1 MEFEIL
7 VDQNDKRYK
16 KNYKLSIDYR
26 IKAHKVI
33 GKIFI
38 RLLNIQCVLLA
49 LLSLLLLI
57 LRPQDYIHP
66 LLYLMWA
73 FFWSLTPKVLRSI
86 TYVKNKKK
94 LTCIIKMKFLQH
106 ELISLFP
113 NGEMK
118 IIYNRIK
125 KLVVTDKFLLLY
137 PILSSD
143 RKKRRKQFEF
153 YIPTYVFNNQQL
165 ELLKEWINNDIA
177 K

>member
-1 MEFEIL
+1 
-7 VDQNDKRYK
+7 
-16 KNYKLSIDYR
+16 
-26 IKAHKVI
+26 
-33 GKIFI
+33 
-38 RLLNIQCVLLA
+38 
-49 LLSLLLLI
+49 
-57 LRPQDYIHP
+57 
-66 LLYLMWA
+66 MWA

-94 LTCIIKMKFLQH
+94 LTCIIKMKFSQH